1 MYSEYGSI
9 GKASQKSDV
18 FSYGIMLLE
27 AFTGKRPTDPA
38 FSGELSLRQWVN
50 DAFPSRLVDVID
62 PGMLQEGK
70 EDGFG
75 DVGTC
80 STAGAPN
87 TLGSCLASAV
97 EVGLLCSD
105 ESPDRRIPMIEVGN
119 RLEKIRKGYISQPDR
134 GVSALEIE
142 GHQGG

>member
-1 MYSEYGSI
+1 
-9 GKASQKSDV
+9 
-18 FSYGIMLLE
+18 
-27 AFTGKRPTDPA
+27 
-38 FSGELSLRQWVN
+38 
-50 DAFPSRLVDVID
+50 
-62 PGMLQEGK
+62 MLQEGK

-75 DVGTC
+75 DMGTC
-80 STAGAPN
+80 SSAGAPN
-87 TLGSCLASAV
+87 TLASFLVSAV